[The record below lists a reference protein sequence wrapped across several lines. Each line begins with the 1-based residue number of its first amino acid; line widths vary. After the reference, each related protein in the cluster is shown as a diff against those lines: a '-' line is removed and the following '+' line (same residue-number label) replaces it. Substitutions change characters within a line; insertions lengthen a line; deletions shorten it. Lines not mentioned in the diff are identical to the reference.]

1 MVRVGKAWRGSGER
15 LPCGGARC
23 IQSTFRRQGRRHRSA
38 VGDCCDEPATGK
50 CQLRAPD
57 LLRVVLAREHR
68 PQPRPAPGPC
78 ICDRGH
84 PRAGHGAGR
93 IGRACGRAGRSGNQ
107 VTTLVGVVADTHCPE
122 FLDRLPDSIFKVLDG
137 VQVVLHAGDVNAA
150 STLDELAR
158 IAPVEA
164 VRGDHDTALDSLPSS
179 REMTVEGRRIVL
191 VHGNRS
197 RWIEE
202 PQTLIWTLSLGHLHP
217 NKSLPRALLR
227 RFAGAD
233 AIVFGHTHRAHVE
246 VRAST
251 LLFNPGGVHQWNPE
265 TAARRL
271 TQKPGWFEWSWLQF
285 SRHLRRYPAP
295 SVGILEVTPS
305 AIVPTVVEL

>member
-1 MVRVGKAWRGSGER
+1 M
-15 LPCGGARC
+15 
-23 IQSTFRRQGRRHRSA
+23 T
-38 VGDCCDEPATGK
+38 T
-50 CQLRAPD
+50 
-57 LLRVVLAREHR
+57 
-68 PQPRPAPGPC
+68 
-78 ICDRGH
+78 
-84 PRAGHGAGR
+84 R
-93 IGRACGRAGRSGNQ
+93 I
-107 VTTLVGVVADTHCPE
+107 GVVADTHCPE
-122 FLDRLPDSIFKVLDG
+122 FLHQLPDRLFEVLRG
-137 VQVVLHAGDVNAA
+137 VDLIIHAGDVNGAETISA
-150 STLDELAR
+150 LEA
-158 IAPVEA
+158 IAPVEV
-164 VRGDHDTALDSLPSS
+164 VRGDHDLASSGWPLS
-179 REMTVEGRRIVL
+179 REVNVEGRRIAV

-197 RWIEE
+197 HWVEE

-246 VRAST
+246 VRDST